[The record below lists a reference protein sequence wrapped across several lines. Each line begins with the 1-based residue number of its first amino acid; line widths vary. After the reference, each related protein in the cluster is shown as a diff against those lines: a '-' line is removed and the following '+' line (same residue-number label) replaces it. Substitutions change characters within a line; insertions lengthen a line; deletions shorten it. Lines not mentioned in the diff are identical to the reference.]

1 LSTISSLISNL
12 KILLYTIKYKIIM
25 EIEELFDTLLSKP
38 AEPPNSIDLSFI
50 DQIDLKNLFE
60 FLLSFFTEI
69 SKTFYGDDNHV
80 VKLENLS
87 DTDFKR
93 INAYIESIGFT
104 TILKTFDIDKTAIFN
119 IGRLQNGKYNKINI
133 TCNTKLSDL
142 YFTLKS
148 DNIIYKISFDI
159 YQENNQLN

>member
-1 LSTISSLISNL
+1 
-12 KILLYTIKYKIIM
+12 M

-69 SKTFYGDDNHV
+69 SKTFFGDDNQV
-80 VKLENLS
+80 VHLENLN
-87 DTDFKR
+87 DNDFKK

-104 TILKTFDIDKTAIFN
+104 TQLKTYN
-119 IGRLQNGKYNKINI
+119 IIKSNWLGAPELQNLPGICPAPRGHDPQFKPHKPCARFVDYILGSYSLKQG
-133 TCNTKLSDL
+133 CRSLSHCSRTAL
-142 YFTLKS
+142 RNYMVV
-148 DNIIYKISFDI
+148 I
-159 YQENNQLN
+159 

>member
-1 LSTISSLISNL
+1 
-12 KILLYTIKYKIIM
+12 M

-69 SKTFYGDDNHV
+69 SKTFFGDDNQV
-80 VKLENLS
+80 VHLENLN
-87 DTDFKR
+87 DNDFKK

-104 TILKTFDIDKTAIFN
+104 TQLKTYNINNIDVFAL
-119 IGRLQNGKYNKINI
+119 GRLQNGKYNKITI
-133 TCNTKLSDL
+133 TSKTQLSDL
-142 YFTLKS
+142 YFTLKTG
-148 DNIIYKISFDI
+148 NTIYKISFDF
-159 YQENNQLN
+159 YKN

>member
-1 LSTISSLISNL
+1 
-12 KILLYTIKYKIIM
+12 M
-25 EIEELFDTLLSKP
+25 EIEELFDTLLSKQ

-50 DQIDLKNLFE
+50 DRIDLKNLFE

-69 SKTFYGDDNHV
+69 SKTFYGDDNKV
-80 VKLENLS
+80 VHLEQLN

-104 TILKTFDIDKTAIFN
+104 TILKTYNMDTIDVFDL
-119 IGRLQNGKYNKINI
+119 GRLQNGKYNKITIN
-133 TCNTKLSDL
+133 CNTQLSDL
-142 YFTLKS
+142 YFTLKTG
-148 DNIIYKISFDI
+148 NTIYKISFDF